1 MGTPAPVFDPRAVI
15 EGRTPGRA
23 PVGVVV
29 GIVVGALCV
38 LLAFGIEL
46 LESAAAGH
54 SAVPFFIAA
63 PLALAPVPLLVAV
76 VLFVD
81 RLEPEPRINLVF
93 AFVWGAGRS
102 STGRPT
108 ASSTPPWSGWVSR

>member
-15 EGRTPGRA
+15 EGRPPGRA
-23 PVGVVV
+23 PVGVII

-38 LLAFGIEL
+38 LLALGIEML
-46 LESAAAGH
+46 NSVAAGH
-54 SAVPFFIAA
+54 SVVPFLVAL

-76 VLFVD
+76 VLFID

-93 AFVWGAGRS
+93 AFVWGAGIAALFPAFINPAGLVYI
-102 STGRPT
+102 T
-108 ASSTPPWSGWVSR
+108 